1 MNDEVFNIEDALCRA
16 FVMGLGTNLP
26 SPETMKNMLSWI
38 NLTSKKEGVTL
49 TEDYV
54 CSCIPRYITF
64 LFNKS

>member
-1 MNDEVFNIEDALCRA
+1 MDDEVFNVEDVLCRA
-16 FVMGLGTNLP
+16 FVMGLGTDLP
-26 SPETMKNMLSWI
+26 SSETMENMLSWI
-38 NLTSKKEGVTL
+38 NLMSKKEGVAL